1 MSSLTALSNTASGAA
16 GPWTKPLARQW
27 CLWLAFGI
35 DLKMVH
41 LAAGIS
47 V

>member
-1 MSSLTALSNTASGAA
+1 LS
-16 GPWTKPLARQW
+16 PWTKPLARQW
-27 CLWLAFGI
+27 RSWLAFGI
-35 DLKMVH
+35 DLMMVH